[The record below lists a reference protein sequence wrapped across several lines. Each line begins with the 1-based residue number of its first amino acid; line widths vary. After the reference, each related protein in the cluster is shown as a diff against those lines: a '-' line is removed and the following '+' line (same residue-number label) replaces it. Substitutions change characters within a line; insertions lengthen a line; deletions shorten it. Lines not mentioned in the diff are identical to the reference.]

1 MGVYDERVIQDAI
14 TALMPDIDDDKHDD
28 SIKQAFKVLLGLEP
42 SSFMGIHAKQS
53 NTHLPNDLKEAFE
66 SYKGRLSDK
75 SYQFRAFIASLY
87 DLDLLDVNNITYEW
101 QWLAKICHFLVYFAT
116 INTNDNRIESICRM
130 ARLWHHP
137 SHAQH
142 ELWGVCHQKLQAR
155 TLTETHQNFTH
166 YLNHLTTNK
175 AHKSVIS
182 QFHIPYRMI
191 AFAHNQQK
199 KIHRK
204 FHGKQTKESTLKPRT
219 VPVTIE
225 DDDSDT
231 LVEIKRYETTAHDID
246 INREKLDNTPIDFI
260 LIKQDSLRVHESY
273 SAAQM
278 HQRMQAKFH
287 HTNQNEMFLST
298 SLRYL
303 SIYSIQAL
311 FAKLWQYF
319 LDPSVTKLSLN
330 VCDIQRSVALL
341 LLSLYTGRTIFEL
354 LTDIEQK
361 SCGIVEY
368 RRGGAIC
375 RLIVRLDITPS
386 RIKTGHVHKV
396 LANQSTVMHLPLPS
410 QLIKAVDA
418 SSADYLDDVIRLLK
432 QELNMPVL
440 SKGRIQTALYGFMSR
455 NVCTSQIASIITG
468 RNLHKR
474 ADLWYC
480 SVSQEQVFTYYQDAI
495 KTMAQGKPNGIG
507 TSHLNNSV
515 ITNQDYIGSQ
525 NCPNYALATKFFDYL
540 RQEVIGAKSFIDKFN
555 AYNLWL
561 WHIFLLLTSMRA
573 VDDAPGL
580 LNQFN
585 LDANIAWISDKEG
598 RNSSDSQRLVP
609 ICDFLLQAIQDYLA
623 YLKQCQRLYGKLS
636 FDLQTNIHQ
645 ILNSQRPLL
654 NLMDEH
660 FAIKSLSPGVVR
672 QNIHQHFRFKED
684 WTRHLGQKYLHESSA
699 QQSLILSVFGHEMS
713 EQESWHKHSS
723 MSVNDIMG
731 LKEHYQ
737 GLACLLKLEQ
747 IHGK

>member
-1 MGVYDERVIQDAI
+1 
-14 TALMPDIDDDKHDD
+14 
-28 SIKQAFKVLLGLEP
+28 
-42 SSFMGIHAKQS
+42 MGIHAKQS
-53 NTHLPNDLKEAFE
+53 GTSLPDDLREAFE

-75 SYQFRAFIASLY
+75 SYQFRAFISSLH
-87 DLDLLDVNNITYEW
+87 DLNPLDVNNISSEW

-142 ELWGVCHQKLQAR
+142 ELWNVCHQKLQTP
-155 TLTETHQNFTH
+155 TLAETYQNFTH
-166 YLNHLTTNK
+166 YLDYLVDKK

-182 QFHIPYRMI
+182 QFRIPHRMI
-191 AFAHNQQK
+191 VSAHNQQK
-199 KIHRK
+199 KIRRK
-204 FHGKQTKESTLKPRT
+204 RYSKQTRESTLKPRT
-219 VPVTIE
+219 VPLTIE
-225 DDDSDT
+225 DDDRDT
-231 LVEIKRYETTAHDID
+231 LIEIKRYEATAHDID

-278 HQRMQAKFH
+278 HQRIQAKFH
-287 HTNQNEMFLST
+287 HANLNEMFLST

-311 FAKLWQYF
+311 FCKLWQYF
-319 LDPSVTKLSLN
+319 LDPNLTKLSLD
-330 VCDIQRSVALL
+330 VCDIQGSVALL

-354 LTDIEQK
+354 LIDIEQK
-361 SCGIVEY
+361 NRSIIEY

-375 RLIVRLDITPS
+375 HFIVRLDITPS
-386 RIKTGHVHKV
+386 RIKAGHLHKV
-396 LANQSTVMHLPLPS
+396 LTNQSTVMYLPLPH
-410 QLIKAVDA
+410 QLVKAVYV
-418 SSADYLDDVIRLLK
+418 SSKDCLDDIIRLLK

-455 NVCTSQIASIITG
+455 NVCNSQIASIITG
-468 RNLHKR
+468 RNLNKR

-480 SVSQEQVFTYYQDAI
+480 SHSQEQVFIYYQDAI
-495 KTMAQGKPNGIG
+495 KTMTQGTPNDIG

-515 ITNQDYIGSQ
+515 IAKQDYIGSQ
-525 NCPNYALATKFFDYL
+525 NCPNYELATKFFGYL

-585 LDANIAWISDKEG
+585 FDASIAWISDKEG
-598 RNSSDSQRLVP
+598 RISTNSQRLVP
-609 ICDFLLQAIQDYLA
+609 ICDFLSQAMESYLA
-623 YLKQCQRLYGKLS
+623 YLKQSQRLYGKLS
-636 FDLQTNIHQ
+636 IDLQNQIHQ

-654 NLMDEH
+654 NVMDEH
-660 FAIKSLSPGVVR
+660 FFMKPLSPSVIR

-684 WTRHLGQKYLHESSA
+684 WPRHLGQKYLFESGA

-723 MSVNDIMG
+723 MSIGDIMG

-737 GLACLLKLEQ
+737 GLAYLLKLEQ